1 MYMFTANT
9 NHKVKVIYLQDVSNL
24 QDGTPQ
30 ARKTCKWS
38 IKGNTWPIHFNTLDN
53 TKQSQDR

>member
-1 MYMFTANT
+1 MFTANT

-38 IKGNTWPIHFNTLDN
+38 IKGNTWPIHLNTLDN